1 MKKGSD
7 LECGLI
13 LLYMRKWLGQ
23 NWATASVYNK
33 YEGQVQVHYKT
44 KNINFAKRKSSVPL
58 FNEFA
63 FQSYNASISRQT
75 QHDAVTMA
83 TDEEDENEAEARRS
97 SSAELARCQEC
108 TGCLDM
114 CFGLFLMLA
123 YVVIEYMP
131 QLLQKDRYKTFH

>member
-1 MKKGSD
+1 MD
-7 LECGLI
+7 GLI
-13 LLYMRKWLGQ
+13 GPLNYDPLPFCRQLGVFISDIHKTAKFEKRHAFCMTNVLYTFGTTISPFSDVFHFKVKIHLFRQ
-23 NWATASVYNK
+23 N
-33 YEGQVQVHYKT
+33 
-44 KNINFAKRKSSVPL
+44 
-58 FNEFA
+58 
-63 FQSYNASISRQT
+63 
-75 QHDAVTMA
+75 QHDAVTME
-83 TDEEDENEAEARRS
+83 TDEEDENEAEVRRS